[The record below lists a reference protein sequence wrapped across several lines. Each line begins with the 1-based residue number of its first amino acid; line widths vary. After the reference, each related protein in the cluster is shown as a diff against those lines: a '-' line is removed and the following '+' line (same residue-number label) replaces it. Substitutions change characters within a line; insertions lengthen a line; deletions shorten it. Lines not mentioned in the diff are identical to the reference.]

1 MYIYIMYIYIHIII
15 IISVLPLLLL
25 LIMMII
31 IYIYKCI
38 LYLIISPSHTI
49 NQYLDMSLFFKH
61 FQPYKGDIGGSIF
74 QDWIF
79 STCFSSIRIVSSLLG
94 PPAEIWILRYDGWQE
109 IPGWKQMPDAL
120 KGYLARMLCVQFAD
134 TLKHANLKERWCRWC
149 WFFMRK
155 NGDLVD
161 IPSFNL
167 KAREVS
173 IPPLAD

>member
-1 MYIYIMYIYIHIII
+1 MYNIYIYIMYIYIYYVYIYIHIII

-74 QDWIF
+74 QD
-79 STCFSSIRIVSSLLG
+79 
-94 PPAEIWILRYDGWQE
+94 
-109 IPGWKQMPDAL
+109 
-120 KGYLARMLCVQFAD
+120 
-134 TLKHANLKERWCRWC
+134 
-149 WFFMRK
+149 
-155 NGDLVD
+155 
-161 IPSFNL
+161 
-167 KAREVS
+167 
-173 IPPLAD
+173 